1 MWTISDDTLLNTFGT
16 SPVGVR
22 KIRKR
27 LNSPPKSVVSAVLQ
41 SAIKRGIIRKV
52 SPVEVGYGGSSI
64 RAYVPIEHSEPVKK
78 ASLYSRFF

>member
-1 MWTISDDTLLNTFGT
+1 MWTISDDTLLKTFGT
-16 SPVGVR
+16 SPVGFR

-27 LNSPPKSVVSAVLQ
+27 LNSPPKSVVLAVLH

-52 SPVEVGYGGSSI
+52 SPIEVGYGGSSI
-64 RAYVPIEHSEPVKK
+64 RAYVPIKRSEPVKK